1 MAVVRIGDVEAI
13 LADGPMAFTSPSQ
26 FAPCGIDPLA
36 RKIVV
41 VKEGYLYDALTKIAP
56 RYIMLLTPGAG
67 DMRIES
73 LTYTRR
79 RKPLFPL
86 DRDVAFDPDAAAIL

>member
-1 MAVVRIGDVEAI
+1 
-13 LADGPMAFTSPSQ
+13 
-26 FAPCGIDPLA
+26 
-36 RKIVV
+36 
-41 VKEGYLYDALTKIAP
+41 
-56 RYIMLLTPGAG
+56 MLLTPGAG

-86 DRDVAFDPDAAAIL
+86 DPDVTFDPAAAPVL